1 MFRLTL
7 IYILF
12 GVLMF
17 FDGRSQSSAKSAM
30 SGYSY
35 YHPSKDKEPWQR
47 LNLLLSSTFIVV
59 VKEGQISHDTCLYIA
74 SRSLGL
80 SRFPVLAEGIG
91 DNELFERSQWIDRQE
106 PGVGIDLL
114 SKATGRKHLQLL
126 ILLGSYYAFQPA
138 NYRSYKD
145 SVTYFLN
152 KAVEESKSLKEEK
165 LGRIALCLLGKMY
178 VQVNDSKGDS
188 IYNHLIDKC
197 RKAGDKETQARAF
210 AYRGIYTGP
219 TRATLLTKVSDLQ
232 KAADLYHS
240 LGNTEA
246 EINVLTDLG
255 YMLVVTGQLQTANE
269 IFLKAL
275 TLAEAINYPYTH
287 YNTEALAMVTLWQ
300 GKFGEPLRYILQTIK
315 VAESCRDSIGWGY
328 FYSRLSTLYD
338 VEDRQEESFDMAQK
352 AIKRFSID
360 RNPTVYNVL
369 NQVVN
374 YLKVHGRAKEAL
386 NLTLDMSKK
395 IGIPSNISEQIFYY
409 YTLSNSYLYTGNLD
423 LAEMHLKQMDSLE
436 TIAEGIRGPL
446 RRTTIN
452 DQYAI
457 IFFER
462 GQYQKSRELFEKHFT
477 TISLAARDLSS
488 DLTAYRWLI
497 NIDSALGDKTSAVS
511 HYEKYTQLLD
521 SNFRVTK
528 IRQAEELQVMYETQ
542 EKQDQITLLNEQATL
557 ERANLKQAKLVKN
570 LMLAG
575 IAAVIIIAGL
585 LYWQNRLKQKNNKI
599 ITHKNEQLQK
609 LLTDREWLLKEIHHR
624 VKNNLQIVM
633 SLLNSQAIYI
643 DNDAA
648 FTAIQDSK
656 RRVYAM
662 SLIHQKLYQSENIA
676 SIAMPEYINELV
688 NHVQDSFD
696 ARNRIV
702 FEPDIEP
709 LDLDVSQAIPLGLII
724 NESIV
729 NAIKY
734 AFPGDR
740 EGMVSISLQH
750 NGPDQLLL
758 NIWDNGVGL
767 PAGLDVMENNSLG
780 FDLVRGLAKQLK
792 GRLTITSNN
801 GLHIT
806 IGFAVASKQIQDEDP
821 GNF

>member
-1 MFRLTL
+1 MSRLTL

-17 FDGRSQSSAKSAM
+17 FDGRSQSSAKTEV

-35 YHPSKDKEPWQR
+35 YHPSKDKESWQR
-47 LNLLLSSTFIVV
+47 LNLLLSSTYIVV
-59 VKEGQISHDTCLYIA
+59 VKEGQISHDTCLYMA

-91 DNELFERSQWIDRQE
+91 GNKLFEQSHWIDRRE
-106 PGVGIDLL
+106 PGVGIDRL
-114 SKATGRKHLQLL
+114 SKATGREHLQLL

-138 NYRSYKD
+138 NYYGYKD
-145 SVTYFLN
+145 SVEYFLN

-188 IYNHLIDKC
+188 IYNRLIDES
-197 RKAGDKETQARAF
+197 RKAGDRETEARAF
-210 AYRGIYTGP
+210 AYRGMYTSP
-219 TRATLLTKVSDLQ
+219 TRATLLTKVADLQ
-232 KAADLYHS
+232 KAAELYRS

-255 YMLVVTGQLQTANE
+255 YLLVVTGQLPTANE
-269 IFLKAL
+269 MFSKAL
-275 TLAEAINYPYTH
+275 ALAEAINYPYIH
-287 YNTEALAMVTLWQ
+287 YNTEALAMVTMFQ
-300 GKFGEPLRYILQTIK
+300 GKFGEPLKYILQTIK

-328 FYSRLSTLYD
+328 FYSRLSFLYD
-338 VEDRQEESFDMAQK
+338 AEGRQKESFDMAQK
-352 AIKRFSID
+352 AMKRFRID
-360 RNPTVYNVL
+360 RNPTIYNVL

-374 YLKVHGRAKEAL
+374 YLNADGRAKEAL

-395 IGIPSNISEQIFYY
+395 MGIPSNISEQIFYY
-409 YTLSNSYLYTGNLD
+409 HTLSNSYLYTGNLD
-423 LAEMHLKQMDSLE
+423 LAETYLKKMDSLE

-446 RRTTIN
+446 RRISIN

-457 IFFER
+457 ILFRR
-462 GQYQKSRELFEKHFT
+462 GEYRRSRELFEKHFT
-477 TISLAARDLSS
+477 PVSLAARDLPS
-488 DLTAYRWLI
+488 DLAAYRWLI
-497 NIDSALGDKTSAVS
+497 SIDSALGDKASEAS

-521 SNFRVTK
+521 SSFRVTK
-528 IRQAEELQVMYETQ
+528 IRQAEELRVMYETQ
-542 EKQDQITLLNEQATL
+542 EKQDQITLLHEQAIL

-570 LMLAG
+570 LTLGG

-643 DNDAA
+643 NNDAA

-688 NHVQDSFD
+688 NHVRESFD
-696 ARNRIV
+696 AGNRIV
-702 FEPDIEP
+702 FEQDIEP

-740 EGMVSISLQH
+740 EGMVSISLRH

-758 NIWDNGVGL
+758 SISDNGVGL
-767 PAGLDVMENNSLG
+767 PADLDILENNSLG
-780 FDLVRGLAKQLK
+780 FDLVQGLAKQLK
-792 GRLTITSNN
+792 GRFNITSDD
-801 GLHIT
+801 GLRIT
-806 IGFAVASKQIQDEDP
+806 ISFAVASKQIPDEAP